1 MVSIKLDLWQIIA
14 LKHLVHS
21 VCDERLEELV
31 RTKNMRA
38 SYTKEEVSDAELD
51 AWIACAQHR
60 LDEAVE
66 LLKLFELAYE
76 RA

>member
-1 MVSIKLDLWQIIA
+1 MVSIKFDLWQIIA

-21 VCDERLEELV
+21 VCDERLEELA

-38 SYTKEEVSDAELD
+38 SYTKEEVSDAELA

-60 LDEAVE
+60 LDEAVA